1 MQSNYTTLAII
12 GNGFDL
18 AHGYDTT
25 YRSFVD
31 RTQSEVLDEFRQMCD
46 NEGITTWYDFE
57 NNIKELSLNLYQK
70 AVMGSDAPEAY
81 DTMIARANDVFKKLH
96 DLLAAYLKAE
106 TMKQYVRKLRSIRR
120 FISRHTILINFNY
133 TSTPEAYSGDVF
145 YVHGS
150 LAEDNILLGY
160 DYRDEPCLIGMDFMY
175 WSKKYR
181 RELMAFQRHI
191 KADGSLSAE
200 RIANLSDNFEHYQD
214 CANAPRGID
223 EELQAEIGD
232 FEFIDSFVQND
243 APHMI
248 YTDIDY
254 SKIKKVAVMGHGIE
268 ADREFLALLLGSC
281 TNLKKIILYTYSGE
295 PQTSIAQKISFLQPF
310 CKKLVVRKY

>member
-25 YRSFVD
+25 YRSFVE

-46 NEGITTWYDFE
+46 DEGIATWYDFE

-70 AVMGSDAPEAY
+70 AVMGSDAAEVCDAQ
-81 DTMIARANDVFKKLH
+81 IARANDIFKKLH
-96 DLLAAYLKAE
+96 SLLADYLKAE
-106 TMKQYVRKLRSIRR
+106 TSNKPVHKLHSISR
-120 FISRHTILINFNY
+120 FINGKTKLINFNY

-160 DYRDEPCLIGMDFMY
+160 DYRDEPCLIAMDFMY

-223 EELQAEIGD
+223 EEIRSEICD

-248 YTDIDY
+248 YPDIDY

-268 ADREFLALLLGSC
+268 ADREFLTSLFGSC
-281 TNLKKIILYTYSGE
+281 TNLKKIILYTYLGE
-295 PQTSIAQKISFLQPF
+295 RQTSLAQKISFLQPF

>member
-1 MQSNYTTLAII
+1 MRPNYITLAII

-25 YRSFVD
+25 YRSFVE

-46 NEGITTWYDFE
+46 DEGITTWYDFE

-70 AVMGSDAPEAY
+70 AVMGSDAPEVY
-81 DTMIARANDVFKKLH
+81 DDKIAHANDIFKKLH
-96 DLLAAYLKAE
+96 KLLADYLKAD
-106 TMKQYVRKLRSIRR
+106 TMKHPVRKLSSIRR
-120 FISRHTILINFNY
+120 FISRHTMLINFNY

-200 RIANLSDNFEHYQD
+200 RIYNLSDNFEHYQD

-223 EELQAEIGD
+223 EEVRSEICD
-232 FEFIDSFVQND
+232 FEFIDSIIKND

-248 YTDIDY
+248 YTDIDC
-254 SKIKKVAVMGHGIE
+254 SKIKKLAVMGHGIE
-268 ADREFLALLLGSC
+268 ADREFLTSLLGSC
-281 TNLKKIILYTYSGE
+281 TNLKKIILYTYLGE
-295 PQTSIAQKISFLQPF
+295 RKTSLAQKISFLQPF